1 MRPKQMSQNN
11 IRETWMLHSRKS
23 SVEPIFK
30 CTAALNV
37 FAPFNSSINLLRVH
51 GLYASVDLSE
61 LNWDF
66 GQSSVSILLSI
77 LCHFAEVYNAK
88 IYFICTVLSSVNSI
102 RTEFHVSVDTLVGF
116 VSFQENYNFTL
127 SQYDLYLFNILES
140 KIKLL

>member
-11 IRETWMLHSRKS
+11 IRETCMLHSRKSSVES

-61 LNWDF
+61 LNCDF

-77 LCHFAEVYNAK
+77 LCHFAEV
-88 IYFICTVLSSVNSI
+88 
-102 RTEFHVSVDTLVGF
+102 
-116 VSFQENYNFTL
+116 
-127 SQYDLYLFNILES
+127 
-140 KIKLL
+140 

>member
-11 IRETWMLHSRKS
+11 IRETCMLHSRKS
-23 SVEPIFK
+23 SIEPIFK

-61 LNWDF
+61 LNCDF
-66 GQSSVSILLSI
+66 SQSSVSI
-77 LCHFAEVYNAK
+77 LCHFAEIQNAK
-88 IYFICTVLSSVNSI
+88 IYFICTVLSSVDSI
-102 RTEFHVSVDTLVGF
+102 RTEFHVSVDTLVEF
-116 VSFQENYNFTL
+116 VSFQENANFTL